1 MGSTPKAVGRSLNG
15 WNAQYLDDQYAR
27 YLHDPSSVSE
37 DLRWFFEGFDLARTG
52 ALADL
57 AGSRPAPLNGS
68 HMPAPASPAPAAA
81 ISGASG
87 SKHAAVAELVRQ
99 YRSYGH
105 IAAAIDP
112 FGRERPMP
120 PLLSPQAHGLTDAD
134 LDTTFEIPGL
144 PFDDAAP
151 LRDVVA
157 LLDET
162 YCDAIGVEYMH
173 IDDEAE
179 RQWLAER
186 IERSRNRPTLSDDEK
201 RALLKELVDAESF
214 EKFLH
219 TRYPGEK
226 RFSLEGSESIIPT
239 LHALIEEAGEQG
251 AEEVVMGMAHR
262 GRLNVLRNILGKTP
276 EQIFT
281 EFEDTWEAD
290 FVEGGGDVKYHRG
303 YSGEYQ
309 THKGKRVWLAMA
321 SNPSHLEAV
330 GPVVMGRTRGKQ
342 RLRGDTDR
350 TRVIP
355 FVIHGDAAVIGQGV
369 VAETLNFSQL
379 PGYFVGG
386 AIHVVINNLI
396 GFTTSPEYGRSSRYC
411 TDMAKIVQA
420 PVFHVNGEDPEACVH
435 VARLAIEYR
444 QRFRKDIF
452 IDVLSYRRWGHNES
466 DEPSFTQ
473 PILYE
478 LINKKPSVMKTYAER
493 LLAQGVI
500 TEEHM
505 TQVRAEIDAAFDR
518 AQAATKDSP
527 FDPTIDPGSRKWQ
540 GFGKAFSFA
549 PVTTGVPIEELKEVA
564 NALGTTPPDFTP
576 HRKLKKLLEA
586 RATVADSLDNDI
598 DYATAEVLA
607 YGTLLVEGTPIR
619 LTGQDSR
626 RGTFSQ
632 RHALLRDVKT
642 GVEHIPLNFIR
653 TVCDPAI
660 ELAGATESDE
670 GPCQARFCVYD
681 SPLSEEACVAFEYGY
696 SLTDP
701 NQLVL
706 WEAQF
711 GDFANGAQVQID
723 QFLASAE
730 IKWQR
735 WSGLVLLLPHG
746 YEGQGPEHSS
756 ARLERFLQLCGDD
769 NMQVVYPSTAAQ
781 IFHLLRRQ
789 VRRPFRKPLIVMTP
803 KSMLRVNT
811 SKVSELIEGRFQEII
826 DDPAFVGN
834 DAARAK
840 VTRVVLCSGKFFH
853 ELRER
858 RDLLGRDDVAI
869 VRVEQLYPLHE
880 AMLREILQRYPSG
893 VEVVWS
899 QEEPRNAG
907 AYRFMEAILRE
918 QLGVERVN
926 YIGRSDSSTPAV
938 GSKHK
943 HKEQQEAILVGAIG
957 AKPDAEHAP
966 TPAETEGVMDESADL
981 RDAAPAGAK
990 PKAPSGS
997 ATSAPAASGKAR

>member
-1 MGSTPKAVGRSLNG
+1 MGSTPKAVGRSLNS
-15 WNAQYLDDQYAR
+15 WNAQYLDEQYAR
-27 YLHDPSSVSE
+27 YLQDPATVSE
-37 DLRWFFEGFDLARTG
+37 DLRWFFEGFDLARRGETAPSQAAASG
-52 ALADL
+52 PPVLA
-57 AGSRPAPLNGS
+57 PTT
-68 HMPAPASPAPAAA
+68 PASER
-81 ISGASG
+81 SGPLVGA
-87 SKHAAVAELVRQ
+87 KHAAVAELVRQ
-99 YRSYGH
+99 YRTIGH

-120 PLLSPQAHGLTDAD
+120 AMLSPQAHGLTDAD
-134 LDTTFEIPGL
+134 LDTPFEIPGL
-144 PFDDAAP
+144 PFNGPAT
-151 LRDVVA
+151 LRQIVEM
-157 LLDET
+157 LDET
-162 YCDAIGVEYMH
+162 YCGSVGVEYMH
-173 IDDEAE
+173 IEDDAE

-186 IERSRNRPTLSDDEK
+186 IERTRNRPQLSDDEK
-201 RALLKELVDAESF
+201 RELLKELVDAEAF

-226 RFSLEGSESIIPT
+226 RFSLEGSESVIPT
-239 LHALIEEAGEQG
+239 LHAVIEAGGEEG
-251 AEEVVMGMAHR
+251 VEEVVMGMAHR

-281 EFEDTWEAD
+281 EFEDTWEED

-355 FVIHGDAAVIGQGV
+355 LLLHGDAAVIGQGV

-386 AIHVVINNLI
+386 AIRIVINNLI
-396 GFTTSPEYGRSSRYC
+396 GFTTSPEYGRTSRYC
-411 TDMAKIVQA
+411 TDVGKMIQT

-435 VARLAIEYR
+435 VARIAMEYR

-473 PILYE
+473 PLLYD
-478 LINKKPSVMKTYAER
+478 LIRKKPSVMKTYAER

-500 TEEHM
+500 SEEHM
-505 TQVRAEIDAAFDR
+505 SEVRGEIDAAFDK
-518 AQAATKDSP
+518 AQAATKDAP

-540 GFGKAFSFA
+540 GFGAAFSFA
-549 PVTTGVPIEELKEVA
+549 PVDTAATQEELQEVA
-564 NALGTTPPDFTP
+564 RALGATPDDFTP
-576 HRKLKKLLEA
+576 HRKLQKLLEA
-586 RATVADSLDNDI
+586 RAGAADALDKPI
-598 DYATAEVLA
+598 DYATAELLA

-619 LTGQDSR
+619 LSGQDSR

-632 RHALLRDVKT
+632 RHALLRDTKT
-642 GVEHIPLNFIR
+642 GAEYIPLNHIR
-653 TVCDPAI
+653 EVCDPSI
-660 ELAGATESDE
+660 EVE
-670 GPCQARFCVYD
+670 GRQHDADGVPCQARFCVYD

-696 SLTDP
+696 ALTDP
-701 NQLVL
+701 HQLVL

-711 GDFANGAQVQID
+711 GDFVNGAQIQID

-769 NMQVVYPSTAAQ
+769 NLQVVYPSTAAQ

-789 VRRPFRKPLIVMTP
+789 ARRQVRKPLIVMTP
-803 KSMLRVNT
+803 KSMLRVET
-811 SKVSELIEGRFQEII
+811 STVGDLVEGRFQEAI
-826 DDPAFVGN
+826 DDPAFTDN
-834 DAARAK
+834 DAARKK
-840 VTRVVLCSGKFFH
+840 VSRVILCSGKFFH

-858 RDLLGRDDVAI
+858 RDALKRDDVAI
-869 VRVEQLYPLHE
+869 IRVEQLYPLHDGL
-880 AMLREILQRYPSG
+880 LREILSRYPEG
-893 VEVVWS
+893 AEIVWS

-907 AYRFMEAILRE
+907 AYRFMEAMLRE
-918 QLGVERVN
+918 RCGVREVH
-926 YIGRSDSSTPAV
+926 YIGRSDSATPAV

-957 AKPDAEHAP
+957 AKPDAGSSP
-966 TPAETEGVMDESADL
+966 TPAKTEGVVDES
-981 RDAAPAGAK
+981 PAGEEDADASQRS
-990 PKAPSGS
+990 P
-997 ATSAPAASGKAR
+997 APAAAGKRR

>member
-1 MGSTPKAVGRSLNG
+1 MGSTPKAVGRSLNS

-27 YLHDPSSVSE
+27 YLEDPSSVSQ
-37 DLRWFFEGFDLARTG
+37 DLRWFFEGFDLARDG
-52 ALADL
+52 QIALT
-57 AGSRPAPLNGS
+57 AGQTPARQ
-68 HMPAPASPAPAAA
+68 APAPAAA
-81 ISGASG
+81 GPHTGAG
-87 SKHAAVAELVRQ
+87 AGAKHAAVAELVRQ
-99 YRSYGH
+99 YRTCGH

-134 LDTTFEIPGL
+134 LDTPFDLPGL
-144 PFDDAAP
+144 PFDGPAP
-151 LRDVVA
+151 LREIA
-157 LLDET
+157 GMLDET
-162 YCDAIGVEYMH
+162 YCGCVGVEYMH
-173 IDDEAE
+173 IEDEAE

-186 IERSRNRPTLSDDEK
+186 IERSRNRAALSDEEK
-201 RALLKELVDAESF
+201 RILLKELVDAESF

-239 LHALIEEAGEQG
+239 LHALVEEAGEQG
-251 AEEVVMGMAHR
+251 AEEVVIGMAHR
-262 GRLNVLRNILGKTP
+262 GRLNVLRNIMGKTP

-281 EFEDTWEAD
+281 EFEDTWEED

-309 THKGKRVWLAMA
+309 TQKGKRVWLAMA

-350 TRVIP
+350 TRVLP
-355 FVIHGDAAVIGQGV
+355 FVIHGDAAVIGQGI

-411 TDMAKIVQA
+411 TDVAKIVQA

-435 VARLAIEYR
+435 VARLAIDYR

-473 PILYE
+473 PLLYD
-478 LINKKPSVMKTYAER
+478 LISKKPSVMKTYAER

-505 TQVRAEIDAAFDR
+505 TQVRAEIDAAFDK

-549 PVTTGVPIEELKEVA
+549 PVNTAVPQDELQEVA
-564 NALGTTPPDFTP
+564 KALGSTPEGFTP
-576 HRKLKKLLEA
+576 HRKLKKLLEQ
-586 RATVADSLDNDI
+586 RAGVADSLDNDV

-619 LTGQDSR
+619 LSGQDSR

-632 RHALLRDVKT
+632 RHALLRDVHT

-653 TVCDPAI
+653 EVGDPATDHPVG
-660 ELAGATESDE
+660 EEGAD
-670 GPCQARFCVYD
+670 GKPRQARFCVYD

-723 QFLASAE
+723 QFLAAAE

-769 NMQVVYPSTAAQ
+769 NMQVVYPSTGAQ
-781 IFHLLRRQ
+781 VFHMLRRQ

-811 SKVSELIEGRFQEII
+811 SKVSELVEGRFQEVI
-826 DDPAFVGN
+826 DDPAFAGN

-840 VTRVVLCSGKFFH
+840 VSRIVLCSGKFFH

-858 RDLLGRDDVAI
+858 RDLVKRGDVAI

-880 AMLREILQRYPSG
+880 SMLRETLQRYPSG
-893 VEVVWS
+893 AEIVWS

-907 AYRFMEAILRE
+907 AYRFMEAMLRE
-918 QLGVERVN
+918 RLGVERVN

-966 TPAETEGVMDESADL
+966 TPAETEGVMDES
-981 RDAAPAGAK
+981 RDQRAARRPVDAKPAGA
-990 PKAPSGS
+990 P
-997 ATSAPAASGKAR
+997 APASAGKGR

>member
-1 MGSTPKAVGRSLNG
+1 MGSTPKAVGRSLNS

-27 YLHDPSSVSE
+27 YLQDPSSVTE
-37 DLRWFFEGFDLARTG
+37 DLRWFFEGFDLARAQGAGAAPPSGPTG
-52 ALADL
+52 
-57 AGSRPAPLNGS
+57 
-68 HMPAPASPAPAAA
+68 PASGGTTPVHTPHSA
-81 ISGASG
+81 GG
-87 SKHAAVAELVRQ
+87 QKYAAVADLISE

-120 PLLSPQAHGLTDAD
+120 ATLSPQAHGLNDAD
-134 LDTTFEIPGL
+134 LDTSFEIPGL
-144 PFDDAAP
+144 PFDGPTP
-151 LRDVVA
+151 LRDIIA
-157 LLDET
+157 LMDET
-162 YCDAIGVEYMH
+162 YCGSVGVEYMH
-173 IDDEAE
+173 IEDEAE
-179 RQWLAER
+179 RQWLADR
-186 IERSRNRPTLSDDEK
+186 IERSRNRAELSESEK
-201 RALLKELVDAESF
+201 LALLKELVDAESF

-239 LHALIEEAGEQG
+239 LHALIEEAGEEG
-251 AEEVVMGMAHR
+251 AEEIVMGMAHR

-281 EFEDTWEAD
+281 EFEDTWEED

-309 THKGKRVWLAMA
+309 SHKGKRVWLAMA

-355 FVIHGDAAVIGQGV
+355 VVLHGDAAAIGQGV

-386 AIHVVINNLI
+386 AVRLVINNLI

-411 TDMAKIVQA
+411 TDMGKIIQA

-435 VARLAIEYR
+435 VARLAVEYR

-452 IDVLSYRRWGHNES
+452 IDVLGYRRWGHNES

-473 PILYE
+473 PLLYD

-500 TEEHM
+500 SEEHM
-505 TQVRAEIDAAFDR
+505 TSVRAEIDAAFDK

-540 GFGKAFSFA
+540 GFGRSFSFA
-549 PVTTGVPIEELKEVA
+549 PVDTTVPIEELQEVA
-564 NALGTTPPDFTP
+564 RALGTTPPEFTL
-576 HRKLKKLLEA
+576 HRKLKKLFEQ
-586 RATVADSLDNDI
+586 RAAVADSLDNPI
-598 DYATAEVLA
+598 DYATGEMLA
-607 YGTLLVEGTPIR
+607 YGTLLVECTPIR
-619 LTGQDSR
+619 LTGQDCR
-626 RGTFSQ
+626 RGTFSH
-632 RHALLRDVKT
+632 RHALVRDFQT
-642 GVEHIPLNFIR
+642 GIEYIPLNHIR
-653 TVCDPAI
+653 EVCDPTT
-660 ELAGATESDE
+660 ELNGCEISSDNGA
-670 GPCQARFCVYD
+670 CQARFCVYD

-696 SLTDP
+696 ALTDP

-711 GDFANGAQVQID
+711 GDFVNGAQVQID
-723 QFLASAE
+723 QFIASSE

-735 WSGLVLLLPHG
+735 WSGLVMLLPHG

-756 ARLERFLQLCGDD
+756 ARLERFLQLCGDE

-789 VRRPFRKPLIVMTP
+789 VRRSFRKPLIVMTP

-811 SKVSELIEGRFQEII
+811 STVRDLVEGRFQEII
-826 DDPAFVGN
+826 DDPKFDPALAQ
-834 DAARAK
+834 DESEKQRRAK
-840 VTRVVLCSGKFFH
+840 ARKAVSRVVLCSGKFFH
-853 ELRER
+853 ELRDR
-858 RDLLGRDDVAI
+858 RDAVGREDVAI
-869 VRVEQLYPLHE
+869 IRVEQLYPLHE
-880 AMLREILQRYPSG
+880 RMLRETLERYPAN
-893 VEVVWS
+893 VEIVWS

-907 AYRFMEAILRE
+907 AYRFMEAMLRE
-918 QLGVERVN
+918 KIGVERVD
-926 YIGRSDSSTPAV
+926 YIGRVDSATPAV
-938 GSKHK
+938 GSKHI
-943 HKEQQEAILVGAIG
+943 HKDQQEAILVGAIG
-957 AKPDAEHAP
+957 AKPDTENP
-966 TPAETEGVMDESADL
+966 QTPAQTDGVMDEAEDR
-981 RDAAPAGAK
+981 RDAEKRAEKPAP
-990 PKAPSGS
+990 
-997 ATSAPAASGKAR
+997 SAPAAAGKRR